1 MGGRMKQKKSP
12 TKKETMDMILAL
24 EQRVLTLQ
32 MFMDAMSKEFLDY
45 LTFKKELDVYKTY
58 KEKLQQKEERRD

>member
-1 MGGRMKQKKSP
+1 MKQKKAP
-12 TKKETMDMILAL
+12 TKKEMMDMILAL

-32 MFMDAMSKEFLDY
+32 MFMDAMSKEFRDY
-45 LTFKKELDVYKTY
+45 LTFKNEIDVYRAY

>member
-1 MGGRMKQKKSP
+1 MKKNQATPSRKDQMK
-12 TKKETMDMILAL
+12 MILAL

-45 LTFKKELDVYKTY
+45 LTFKNEIDVFKKW
-58 KEKLQQKEERRD
+58 KEKLEIKENRNG

>member
-1 MGGRMKQKKSP
+1 MKQNKKSP
-12 TKKETMDMILAL
+12 NKKEMMDMILAL

-32 MFMDAMSKEFLDY
+32 MFMDAMSKEFRDY
-45 LTFKKELDVYKTY
+45 LTFKKELDVYRAY

>member
-1 MGGRMKQKKSP
+1 MKQKKSP
-12 TKKETMDMILAL
+12 TKKEMMDMILAL

-32 MFMDAMSKEFLDY
+32 MFMDAMSKEFRDY
-45 LTFKKELDVYKTY
+45 LKFKKELDVYRAY